1 MCIRDRYYTQI
12 GTGNY
17 NEKTARLYTD
27 LSFMTA
33 NVEIGLEAAKVFQ
46 ALSMEETVD
55 NVQHLLVA
63 PRDVYKRQPER
74 LLQLIMLLR

>member
-1 MCIRDRYYTQI
+1 MLQKSLKDQVEYYTQI

-63 PRDVYKRQPER
+63 AKMPSE
-74 LLQLIMLLR
+74 